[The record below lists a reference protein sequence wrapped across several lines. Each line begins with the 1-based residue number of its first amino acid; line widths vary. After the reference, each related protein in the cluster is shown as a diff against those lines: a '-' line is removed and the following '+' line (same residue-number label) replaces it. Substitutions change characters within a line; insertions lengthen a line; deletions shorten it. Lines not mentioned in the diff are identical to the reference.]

1 MHIYEKNTV
10 IELVKLEGQHYSV
23 LLGGKVFIRDS
34 SLPLEDN
41 LAICFK
47 ELGKTD
53 NLRITTTHFFRSI
66 EYESYL
72 DSRC

>member
-1 MHIYEKNTV
+1 MYIFEKNTV
-10 IELVKLEGQHYSV
+10 IELVKLEGQYYSV
-23 LLGGKVFIRDS
+23 LLGGRVFIRDS

-41 LAICFK
+41 LAICFT

-53 NLRITTTHFFRSI
+53 NLRISTTHFSRSI

-72 DSRC
+72 DSKC